1 MQIKSNII
9 FTIILS
15 YLVGLLF
22 TQCKKD
28 SLSPDKISLEFSR
41 DTLSFDTLFVTF
53 GSTTR
58 FLTVKNPFNQTLE
71 IGKIKLSEGGSSF
84 FRINVDGV
92 SGEEFENVVILPK
105 DSIYIFVEVTVDPGA
120 GNLPFLIEDAIL
132 FETGVKNQKVVLQA
146 YGQNARF
153 YNNEEIESETWT
165 KDLPYVV
172 LGGLL
177 VKPGQTLTIQEG
189 VTIYMGNNAAM
200 YVQGNVK
207 IEGTFEEPVTVR
219 GVRLDNI
226 SSNINYDEIP
236 GQWLGIF
243 LLRNSKNNKIN
254 HVRIRNAQFG
264 ISMGSTTDIDNFN
277 SISISD
283 APELFIQNSIIH
295 NISVFGLY
303 GVLSKIVAENLLI
316 YDCGVHVLAVQ
327 AGGEYEFTHC
337 TFNNQGSQFLN
348 HKDPVLY
355 ASNYFVDP
363 SKAIDVRKPLQFSA
377 TNSILYGTLIEELLV
392 DSVNAVG
399 YDFVLSNCLLKTR
412 INPTSNLF
420 NDCLFNISPQ
430 FEEEQERNYRL
441 ILESPAVNFGQT
453 TTVLSDL
460 ENNLRDAQPDLGVY
474 EYIP

>member
-1 MQIKSNII
+1 MQVKSNII
-9 FTIILS
+9 FTVILS
-15 YLVGLLF
+15 CLLGLLF

-28 SLSPDKISLEFSR
+28 NLSSEKVSLEFSS

-58 FLTVKNPFNQTLE
+58 FITVKNPSNQTIE
-71 IGKIKLSEGGSSF
+71 IARVRLSEGTSSF
-84 FRINVDGV
+84 YRMNVDGV

-105 DSIYIFVEVTVDPGA
+105 DSIYLFVEVTVDPGV

-132 FETGVKNQKVVLQA
+132 FETGAKSQKVVLQA

-153 YNNEEIESETWT
+153 YKNEEIESETWT
-165 KDLPYVV
+165 KDFPYVV

-177 VKPGQTLTIQEG
+177 VKPGHTLTIQEG
-189 VTIYMGNNAAM
+189 VTIYMGNNTGI
-200 YVQGNVK
+200 YVEGNIK
-207 IEGTFEEPVTVR
+207 IEGTHEEPVVVR

-226 SSNINYDEIP
+226 SSNINYDAIP

-243 LLRNSKNNKIN
+243 LLRNSKNNHIN

-264 ISMGSTTDIDNFN
+264 ISMGSTSDIDNFN
-277 SISISD
+277 SISLSD

-337 TFNNQGSQFLN
+337 TFNSQGSQFLN

-355 ASNYFVDP
+355 ASNYFIDP
-363 SKAIDVRKPLQFSA
+363 DRAIDVRKPLVFNA
-377 TNSILYGTLIEELLV
+377 VNSILYGSLIEELFL
-392 DSVNAVG
+392 DSVNTIG
-399 YDFVLSNCLLKTR
+399 YDFTLSNCLLKTR
-412 INPTSNLF
+412 INPLSTFFEN
-420 NDCLFNISPQ
+420 CLFNNNPQ

-441 ILESPAVNFGQT
+441 KLESPCINFGQT
-453 TTVLSDL
+453 TTVLTDL
-460 ENNLRDAQPDLGVY
+460 ENNLRDVQPDLGVY